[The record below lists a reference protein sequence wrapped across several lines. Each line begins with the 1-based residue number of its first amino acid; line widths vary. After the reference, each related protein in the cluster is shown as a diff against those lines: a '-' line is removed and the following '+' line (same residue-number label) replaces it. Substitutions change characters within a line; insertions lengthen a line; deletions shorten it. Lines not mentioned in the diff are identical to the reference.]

1 MPTATLSSKSQLV
14 LPAEIRRKLGIHP
27 GDRLVVELEG
37 DHAVIRKAPCSDVDA
52 LAAHINIAE
61 DFITSVEPPADEKIS
76 RKRAGPPRRRTG
88 RRWRRAP
95 HGVVVPRRVP

>member
-14 LPAEIRRKLGIHP
+14 LPVEIRRKLGIHP

-52 LAAHINIAE
+52 LAAYRSE
-61 DFITSVEPPADEKIS
+61 VWRDYADELQEA
-76 RKRAGPPRRRTG
+76 RDE
-88 RRWRRAP
+88 WDQ
-95 HGVVVPRRVP
+95 

>member
-37 DHAVIRKAPCSDVDA
+37 DHAVIRKAPCSDVEA
-52 LAAHINIAE
+52 LAAYR
-61 DFITSVEPPADEKIS
+61 SVVWRDYADELQEA
-76 RKRAGPPRRRTG
+76 RDEWDR
-88 RRWRRAP
+88 
-95 HGVVVPRRVP
+95 

>member
-14 LPAEIRRKLGIHP
+14 LPVEIRRKLGIHP

-52 LAAHINIAE
+52 LAAYRSE
-61 DFITSVEPPADEKIS
+61 VWRDYADELQEA
-76 RKRAGPPRRRTG
+76 RDEWDR
-88 RRWRRAP
+88 
-95 HGVVVPRRVP
+95 